1 MEPSQ
6 IRALI
11 EKLLSEVEEED
22 IGISLLSRQYQ
33 NELEMS
39 FFNLEDQQKISQ
51 ILKKLSQDSERH
63 KQMLQDLVGFL
74 GEKLNEPRI
83 S

>member
-1 MEPSQ
+1 MEPNQ

>member
-1 MEPSQ
+1 MESNQ

-33 NELEMS
+33 NKLEMS
-39 FFNLEDQQKISQ
+39 FFNSEDQKKIVQ
-51 ILKKLSQDSERH
+51 ILAKLSQDSERH
-63 KQMLQDLVGFL
+63 KQMLQDLVDFL

>member
-1 MEPSQ
+1 MEPNQ

-33 NELEMS
+33 NELEMA

-63 KQMLQDLVGFL
+63 KQMLQELVGFL
-74 GEKLNEPRI
+74 GEKLNESRI